1 MHYIFLTEVN
11 VDIIEEIKCIG
22 EKLEAW
28 YKNIGRTPEE
38 KRNAQDHAMTEEEM
52 LDQASLES
60 FPASD
65 PPGYH
70 SKSTKD
76 KKSHCH

>member
-1 MHYIFLTEVN
+1 M
-11 VDIIEEIKCIG
+11 DIVEELKELGKKIQTWTKEEREKREKSARDKKG
-22 EKLEAW
+22 EKES
-28 YKNIGRTPEE
+28 E
-38 KRNAQDHAMTEEEM
+38 DHVMTEEEM

-70 SKSTKD
+70 SKSLKD
-76 KKSHCH
+76 KKNHLH

>member
-1 MHYIFLTEVN
+1 M
-11 VDIIEEIKCIG
+11 DIIEEIKCIG
-22 EKLEAW
+22 EKFQGWMKGL
-28 YKNIGRTPEE
+28 GRDKEE
-38 KRNAQDHAMTEEEM
+38 HQNAQDHTMTEDEM
-52 LDQASLES
+52 LDQASMES